1 MRYHRTFGL
10 DAGQLNELEARIE
23 DILPD
28 PWDKGRGR
36 PKSLSLREAIGMLAG
51 AYQPLCATGN
61 VSPAKIGSMPRRDT
75 AVSRDVLDRFAER
88 LVRLLNWR
96 SAEAGAGRCVDLI
109 AAGGVAAG

>member
-1 MRYHRTFGL
+1 
-10 DAGQLNELEARIE
+10 
-23 DILPD
+23 
-28 PWDKGRGR
+28 
-36 PKSLSLREAIGMLAG
+36 MLAG
-51 AYQPLCATGN
+51 AYQPLSPTGN

-109 AAGGVAAG
+109 AAGGVAAE